1 MKKKSMLIGAIESF
15 LYCLVVYLVFFEFA
29 LFKGDFLTMNLQPLL
44 IVIGVMALKY
54 GVYTSLQTV
63 IIASIF
69 YILAYYQLGN
79 DIVVFFLDYQSYKFI
94 LMFFFIALV
103 LGKFSDKYSKK
114 INELK
119 EEQEKT
125 SKKLEVQREK
135 NIELVD
141 INERLKT
148 RIISSKE
155 SILTLHKIT
164 SSIFNL
170 KVEEIFTQIL
180 EILIEFL
187 GTDVVSIYLYNKDNH
202 MLRAKMKV
210 GKSQI
215 ENFFS
220 VEKKIYFEDVITKKI
235 PLEIDIEKYPKAPIY
250 IAPIL
255 KEDEVL
261 GVINIERLNYKNK
274 EKYSFELLKV
284 ISDWINSALVK
295 AVEKELTEREK
306 NSFEN
311 TKIVNMEYFNYIF
324 AEDKKRKKIFGT
336 DFIAIEAKNIGLTP
350 QEINKRIK
358 GKIRDMDFVGMNEK
372 VIRFL
377 FVNAHKESK
386 ELLYNKVY
394 SLIPEV
400 EFYEI

>member
-1 MKKKSMLIGAIESF
+1 MIVGAIESF
-15 LYCLVVYLVFFEFA
+15 LYCLMVYLFFFEFA
-29 LFKGDFLTMNLQPLL
+29 TFKQDFLTMNLQPLL
-44 IVIGVMALKY
+44 IVIGIMALKY

-63 IIASIF
+63 LIASMF
-69 YILAYYQLGN
+69 YILAYCRLGN
-79 DIVVFFLDYQSYKFI
+79 DIIVFFLDYQCYKFI
-94 LMFFFIALV
+94 LIFFFVALV
-103 LGKFSDKYSKK
+103 LGKYSDKYHKK

-125 SKKLEVQREK
+125 SKKFEVQRKK

-148 RIISSKE
+148 RIINSKE

-164 SSIFNL
+164 SSIFHM
-170 KVEEIFTQIL
+170 KVEEIFTQVL
-180 EILIEFL
+180 EIFLEFL
-187 GTDVVSIYLYNKDNH
+187 GADVISIYLYNQEKH

-210 GKSQI
+210 GKSKL

-220 VEKKIYFEDVITKKI
+220 VEKKEYYEDVIKNKKA
-235 PLEIDIEKYPKAPIY
+235 LEVDIEKYPQAPIY

-255 KEDEVL
+255 KNDEVL

-284 ISDWINSALVK
+284 IVDWINNALVE
-295 AVEKELTEREK
+295 AVEKERKEREK
-306 NSFEN
+306 NKFHN
-311 TKIVNMEYFNYIF
+311 TRIFNIEYFDYIF

-336 DFIAIEAKNIGLTP
+336 DFIAMEGKNIGLTP
-350 QEINKRIK
+350 EELNKRIK
-358 GKIRDMDFVGMNEK
+358 GKIRDLDFVGMNEK
-372 VIRFL
+372 IIRFL
-377 FVNAHKESK
+377 FVNAQRESQR
-386 ELLYNKVY
+386 LLYDKIHN
-394 SLIPEV
+394 LIPEI